1 MNNAML
7 TAAAVVVISATV
19 PAQAPEPPVE
29 EARLTVHTL
38 VREDLFAGF
47 LQNDVTRLARG
58 EKNLA
63 RLLAARPA
71 ERASIVA
78 WQGMAALT
86 RAALANEANQRD
98 EFRRHLERAAAAFDE
113 ATALGAGNIGVFA
126 VIGGSYSMI
135 ADRLPDAERAA
146 AWQQAYAAYQRL
158 WTMQGTM
165 IDKLPVHHRGELL
178 SGLALTAQRTG
189 RDAEVGP
196 QLDRILALLPDT
208 PYATRARQW
217 KDEPSSRATAQLTC
231 QTCHGPG
238 TLTAHLAELAKQ

>member
-1 MNNAML
+1 MKNAML

-19 PAQAPEPPVE
+19 PAQAPEPPVD

-63 RLLAARPA
+63 RLLAARPV

-86 RAALANEANQRD
+86 RAVLASESNQHA
-98 EFRRHLERAAAAFDE
+98 EFRRHFDRAAAAFDE

-126 VIGGSYSMI
+126 VIGGSYSMM
-135 ADRLPDAERAA
+135 ADRLPDAERPA
-146 AWQQAYAAYQRL
+146 AWQHAYAAYQRL
-158 WTMQGTM
+158 WTMQQAM
-165 IDKLPVHHRGELL
+165 IEKLPVHHRGELL

-196 QLDRILALLPDT
+196 ELDRILALLPDT

-217 KDEPSSRATAQLTC
+217 KDEPSSRATAKLTC

-238 TLTAHLAELAKQ
+238 TLTARLAELAKQ

>member
-1 MNNAML
+1 MKNAML
-7 TAAAVVVISATV
+7 TTAAAVVISATV
-19 PAQAPEPPVE
+19 LAQAPEPPVE

-47 LQNDVTRLARG
+47 LQNDVARLTRG
-58 EKNLA
+58 ENNLA
-63 RLLAARPA
+63 RLLTARPA
-71 ERASIVA
+71 ERPGILA

-86 RAALANEANQRD
+86 RAVLANEANQRD
-98 EFRRHLERAAAAFDE
+98 EFRRHFQRSVASFDE
-113 ATALGAGNIGVFA
+113 ATTTGAGNVAVFA
-126 VIGGSYSMI
+126 IIGGSYSMV
-135 ADRLPDAERAA
+135 ADRLPEAERPA

-158 WTMQGTM
+158 WAMQGTM
-165 IDKLPVHHRGELL
+165 VDKLPVHHRGELL

-217 KDEPSSRATAQLTC
+217 KDDPPSRATAKLTC

-238 TLTAHLAELAKQ
+238 TLAARLAELAKQ